1 MHPAKLTLIKNVL
14 NLRALRILIIFTPT
28 IIHSYRSKGSWRF
41 DSCVSFRV
49 LVGAVW
55 KGDVSPRGVQ
65 TSQVPIF
72 PRVCLLWCW
81 VINVINALLLTRDCI
96 SPICISRATYPQNW
110 NQLLRDR
117 KGIGIPFCAVTRKC
131 SRYALWGK
139 HHQDFQINGSSAET
153 FCVRSKCPIPPA
165 IGQLPLRTSWY
176 GYAEQRFCSW
186 KRKENLKI
194 LPLLFNVFPMY
205 SDCFLLPCWLSKATL
220 NSVWKAL
227 FAMIAQV

>member
-72 PRVCLLWCW
+72 PRVCLLWCR
-81 VINVINALLLTRDCI
+81 VINVINALLLTHDCI

-117 KGIGIPFCAVTRKC
+117 KGIGIPFCAVTKNVAATLSEENTTKISKSMAAQWKRFVSAPNAPFPQPLASFPSGPLGMDMQSSTFAVGKGKKTWKFFLC
-131 SRYALWGK
+131 CLMFFQCTVTVFCCLAGCPKLLWIQSGK
-139 HHQDFQINGSSAET
+139 H
-153 FCVRSKCPIPPA
+153 
-165 IGQLPLRTSWY
+165 Y
-176 GYAEQRFCSW
+176 
-186 KRKENLKI
+186 
-194 LPLLFNVFPMY
+194 LL
-205 SDCFLLPCWLSKATL
+205 W
-220 NSVWKAL
+220 
-227 FAMIAQV
+227 